1 MKKEI
6 HITFEFLQGEDVGGL
21 RLLGKAGSFIEEF
34 SKIAET
40 MKELPVVKI
49 VGGEVVSRVDVTYA
63 SELLSY
69 VLRGS
74 DRWEFCSNC
83 DSWHNPEVE
92 KVLTI
97 KFFSK
102 PRLFISENAEKMHL
116 EGRQEA
122 TS

>member
-21 RLLGKAGSFIEEF
+21 RLLGKAGYFIEEF
-34 SKIAET
+34 SKHAEI
-40 MKELPVVKI
+40 KENLPVVKI
-49 VGGEVVSRVDVTYA
+49 FKGNVVSRVDATYA

-83 DSWHNPEVE
+83 DNWHNPEVE

-102 PRLFISENAEKMHL
+102 PRFFIDENAEKMHL